1 MAILTQAEYEELKRQ
16 EFLSQGLT
24 ASSARQKARNTARYI
39 YQALDEVYNTE
50 TGRAQKP
57 GEDPKQKE
65 KLEIVLPQNITAKPK
80 EQIAFDTDKYGELVV
95 TGIGDEFKTGSRLSG
110 ITLKTNQGDFLFV
123 EEGYVNRGYLDSSD
137 TRYKN
142 PLQYYSRAFTGDQRD
157 KIFDSAVGVDISS
170 IPDDYIGGYRGRE
183 TLYGITGG
191 RAGDISDLP
200 TKKGILIP
208 SDVAQEANIKANSY
222 RLSDTVGRITGIV
235 DTSNNPYVDEEFVY
249 AREGSETAPRGE
261 VGLRYIDQNGQ
272 KRYTYSWSEGGGWL
286 SEKLGEVVDFADDL
300 IQNPLARLGVSIFY
314 PAVGTVLN
322 AYAKLDSGEELS
334 GADIA
339 GLVAAGTNLADV
351 NISDAASKGLEVGA
365 KLADGASIESI
376 VVDEITSG
384 ALEDTEIGQSI
395 KKSVEDTVGSDVVD
409 FVQNNEATVKT
420 VVDVSQGKDLS
431 ESIVDNFSDTIVDA
445 TGAETTNEIAAVKG
459 ALDTAVQLDQGADKD
474 EAALAGVSKYV
485 DEGGTVDLDI
495 DADLSGDLDLAF
507 GDTGID
513 LDPFDLAQ
521 KASEALAAGADVVSN
536 AAAQFDDVVSE
547 NLPETDLP
555 QEISEG
561 LAQVEDNIVEIG
573 SEIDDAISENIPET
587 DLPQDISEDL
597 AKVEDVIVE
606 KAAELEDY
614 VSENLPEFDM
624 PEGPDLP
631 EVDGPDISMPTLDLM
646 QFAGLLSTTGGGQAP
661 TEEEQPGSQY
671 QTQFDFLAGLQP
683 LGMLGNFQRRS

>member
-1 MAILTQAEYEELKRQ
+1 MSIPVIAPKKIG
-16 EFLSQGLT
+16 LSGIT
-24 ASSARQKARNTARYI
+24 
-39 YQALDEVYNTE
+39 
-50 TGRAQKP
+50 
-57 GEDPKQKE
+57 
-65 KLEIVLPQNITAKPK
+65 LPQNIQAREPEPQ
-80 EQIAFDTDKYGELVV
+80 EQLTFNTDKYGELVV
-95 TGIGDEFKTGSRLSG
+95 TGIGGGFNTGDKISG
-110 ITLKTNQGDFLFV
+110 ITIKTNQGDFLFV
-123 EEGYVNRGYLDSSD
+123 SDSYINKGYVYEWDVPGRPAE
-137 TRYKN
+137 K
-142 PLQYYSRAFTGDQRD
+142 PVQYYSRAFVGDQRD
-157 KIFDSAVGVDISS
+157 EIFNSAVGVDLSA
-170 IPDDYIGGYRGRE
+170 IPEKVSGSRGRKSI
-183 TLYGITGG
+183 YGITGG
-191 RAGDISDLP
+191 TNDDLSKLVS
-200 TKKGILIP
+200 KKGLLIP
-208 SDVAQEANIKANSY
+208 QDVVDSTGLKVNSY
-222 RLSDTVGRITGIV
+222 RFKDDVGGITGIAN
-235 DTSNNPYVDEEFVY
+235 TSNNPYIDEKFVY
-249 AREGSETAPRGE
+249 AREGSETAPRGS
-261 VGLRYIDQNGQ
+261 VDIRYIDKNGLPS
-272 KRYTYSWSEGGGWL
+272 YTYSWRNSGGWL

-507 GDTGID
+507 GDTSID

-521 KASEALAAGADVVSN
+521 KASEALAAGADVVSD

-587 DLPQDISEDL
+587 DLPQDISEGL

-606 KAAELEDY
+606 KTAELEDY

-631 EVDGPDISMPTLDLM
+631 EIDGPDISMPTLDLM
-646 QFAGLLSTTGGGQAP
+646 QFAGLLSTTGGGKAP

-671 QTQFDFLAGLQP
+671 QTQFNFLAGLQP